1 MSFDRI
7 RSDLKGMDEK
17 LASGG
22 KISAA
27 ELFNMI
33 RDLCEDVRTETGVP
47 VEKNPA
53 GDTAQLL
60 QQLPWMGRLI
70 SRQFRAIED
79 QVLDKRR
86 QEDLSDKMRE
96 LDRLAEQLELQAG
109 ETAVLEDK
117 KRVLR
122 SRYAALEAGAAKK
135 LELQKECDALSEQ
148 VRLASEVT
156 VPQLQ
161 SELESLR
168 TQLNQAQS
176 LIAQLRQEQEQTRQ
190 ACANADAERLAMIQT
205 MEELA
210 ARREVLTRGRDQ
222 KAAELEQLRQ
232 LMGQLDGECAQ
243 LQQQLDRLN
252 HNLAQ
257 KDREQAKERLRAAIA
272 ETEQALAEYDRLQE
286 EIAQQQTLMEQQKQK
301 NQDTVARQQELK
313 WQLEQEQMLST
324 ERILALQQSIEAA
337 KSKKDS
343 LCAEEEKLREQNR
356 QAEEWLSSLEL
367 QQYLEKLEKLRRR
380 NQLLMEI
387 RTNLAQDLEQ
397 IRAVKGMDASEPA
410 PAVLQASFKDTEKW
424 IAHYQQLLSETV
436 HLLSNVE

>member
-7 RSDLKGMDEK
+7 RSDLRSMDEK
-17 LASGG
+17 LAGGG
-22 KISAA
+22 KVTAA

-70 SRQFRAIED
+70 SRQFRTIED
-79 QVLDKRR
+79 QVVDKRR
-86 QEDLSDKMRE
+86 QEELSDKMRE

-117 KRVLR
+117 KNALR

-135 LELQKECDALSEQ
+135 LELQQECDRLEKQ

-156 VPQLQ
+156 VPQLKSQ
-161 SELESLR
+161 LEELLAQR
-168 TQLNQAQS
+168 QQADA
-176 LIAQLRQEQEQTRQ
+176 LIAQLQQEQVQTRQ
-190 ACANADAERLAMIQT
+190 ACEDADAQRLEMIRS
-205 MEELA
+205 MEELS
-210 ARREVLTRGRDQ
+210 ARREILTRGREQ

-232 LMGQLDGECAQ
+232 LMGQLDGECAK
-243 LQQQLDRLN
+243 LQQQLDQLN

-272 ETEQALAEYDRLQE
+272 EAERGLEEYDQLQE
-286 EIAQQQTLMEQQKQK
+286 EILLQQKRLQEQKQK
-301 NQDTVARQQELK
+301 NEDALTRQQELK
-313 WQLEQEQMLST
+313 WQAEQDQIQT
-324 ERILALQQSIEAA
+324 AERIAALQKSIDAA
-337 KSKKDS
+337 KARKES
-343 LCAEEEKLREQNR
+343 LAAEEGALAEQNR
-356 QAEEWLSSLEL
+356 QAEEWLGSLEL
-367 QQYLEKLEKLRRR
+367 QQYLERLDRMRQR

-387 RTNLAQDLEQ
+387 RTGLAQDLE
-397 IRAVKGMDASEPA
+397 RLRSVKGMDAKEPA
-410 PAVLQASFKDTEKW
+410 PAVLQAAFRDTENW
-424 IAHYQQLLSETV
+424 ITHYQQRLSETV